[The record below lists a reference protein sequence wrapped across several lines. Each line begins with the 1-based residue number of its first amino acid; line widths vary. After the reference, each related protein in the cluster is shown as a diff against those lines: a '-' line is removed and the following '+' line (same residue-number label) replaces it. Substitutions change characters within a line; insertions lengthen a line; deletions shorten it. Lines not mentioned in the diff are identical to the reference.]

1 MLFPFLIS
9 DKISL
14 IKACPELAYEY
25 CSLIDKN
32 REYLK
37 KTVPWIDNVKDV
49 ECQKR
54 YFATVNQ
61 EILDKLL
68 IKYEDRVV
76 GEIHLQHYDRTKN
89 EIEIGYWIDE
99 NYQGKGIVKQSA
111 MAVLDYVFNELKVDR
126 VNLYCNIENARSE
139 NLAKALG
146 FEFRLIDKNHD
157 NLYGRLIDSKLYVLS
172 R

>member
-1 MLFPFLIS
+1 VLFSIS
-9 DKISL
+9 DNIFLVKASL
-14 IKACPELAYEY
+14 ELAYKY
-25 CSLIDKN
+25 CLLIDKN
-32 REYLK
+32 SEYLK

-49 ECQKR
+49 ESQKR
-54 YFATVNQ
+54 YFAMVNQ
-61 EILDKLL
+61 EIFDKPL
-68 IKYEDRVV
+68 INYAGKIV
-76 GEIHLQHYDRTKN
+76 GEIHLQHYDKTKN

-99 NYQGKGIVKQSA
+99 DYQGRGIVKRSA

-126 VNLYCNIENARSE
+126 VNLYCNVENIRSE

-146 FEFRLIDKNHD
+146 FEFKLIDKNHD